1 MSCHESLMARRRK
14 KGRAAPQDTAGQ
26 AGGRSTPKIKDDDHD
41 DGAQAPTSTP
51 VAGPSSAAARPSTAV
66 AGPSTPQVGH
76 SISDESVV
84 V

>member
-14 KGRAAPQDTAGQ
+14 KKGRAAPQDT
-26 AGGRSTPKIKDDDHD
+26 AGGRSTPKIKDEDHD

-66 AGPSTPQVGH
+66 AGPSTPEIGH